1 MRYDGFYFKTEI
13 FYSFI
18 LRQVEVRVSLGR
30 CLYPYRIVT
39 VLEVLLVDQ
48 LQCLEFYEWF
58 LNVLHDDDNVIV
70 VLRTR

>member
-18 LRQVEVRVSLGR
+18 LRQVEVSLGR

-48 LQCLEFYEWF
+48 LQYLEF
-58 LNVLHDDDNVIV
+58 
-70 VLRTR
+70 